1 MIQMIE
7 DNLAIKRHARAVGE
21 KRFRGFQEALRQLH
35 RVGPLSYDFSRTH
48 GIETVTVVIN
58 TMYRNAYVLRL
69 TLNLE
74 GGIFLTSYSGGKEKF
89 EPFDLGI
96 DDGVRVMA
104 AMVADKLAEVGLLT
118 LGVK

>member
-1 MIQMIE
+1 MINLIE
-7 DNLAIKRHARAVGE
+7 DNLAIKRHTRSVGE

-35 RVGPLSYDFSRTH
+35 RVGPLAYDFGRSN
-48 GIETVTVVIN
+48 GVETVTVVIN

-69 TLNLE
+69 ALNTE
-74 GGIFLTSYSGGKEKF
+74 GRIFLYSYAGGKEKY
-89 EPFDLGI
+89 EPFTLGI

-104 AMVADKLAEVGLLT
+104 AIVADKLAEVGLFT